1 MRYIS
6 AITFFL
12 RTTLAHHWELEKSIY
27 SPVWSSLLLQK
38 GGFWMIEFDAM
49 AWKKQKNSIMN
60 QRATSIRFPVR
71 THVQT
76 TRVYFVH
83 HGLFLA
89 SLLERFLGFLCWRI
103 QAFITAKYK
112 KYINFHW
119 TGSKDI
125 FLYCLEWWN
134 AESFFRQARLCKFWQ
149 RAQYPLNLMPDISQT
164 LSNL

>member
-49 AWKKQKNSIMN
+49 AWKRQKSSIMN

-71 THVQT
+71 THAQT

-89 SLLERFLGFLCWRI
+89 SLLERFFCVTVSCVEGFKRLLQQNTKNINISTELAAKISSCIAWNDEMQNLSLGKQDFV
-103 QAFITAKYK
+103 
-112 KYINFHW
+112 NFDKEPNILW
-119 TGSKDI
+119 I
-125 FLYCLEWWN
+125 
-134 AESFFRQARLCKFWQ
+134 
-149 RAQYPLNLMPDISQT
+149 
-164 LSNL
+164 